1 MREAGG
7 FVTDVRDRDYFDA
20 IYFREPRG
28 ILFEIATLSPGFAV
42 DEEPG
47 HLGESLRVP
56 KMHAHL
62 RDRLEQTLTPVTNP
76 RVARREGA
84 ARRERPHLPGAPGRR
99 PGRGAAGPPP
109 RPRRRRARPAVARRH
124 ARPGAPAAR
133 RGAARA
139 ARAAGLA
146 RVPLVRRPQ
155 VGRPDPDTWHAAFA
169 ALSAFHD
176 ELWERTGLGPE
187 RTVLGGFSMGTVMS
201 YSLGLDAS
209 RPAPAGILAF
219 SGFVPVVEGW
229 APSFADRPGLR
240 AFITHGRR
248 DPIMEVGF
256 GRRASEEAEAGG
268 LAVEYHE
275 SDAAHHIDPAHIP
288 AAVDWV
294 GSALARI

>member
-1 MREAGG
+1 MS
-7 FVTDVRDRDYFDA
+7 D
-20 IYFREPRG
+20 
-28 ILFEIATLSPGFAV
+28 
-42 DEEPG
+42 
-47 HLGESLRVP
+47 
-56 KMHAHL
+56 
-62 RDRLEQTLTPVTNP
+62 LTFQ
-76 RVARREGA
+76 
-84 ARRERPHLPGAPGRR
+84 ERPAAGEAEGLLVLHH
-99 PGRGAAGPPP
+99 GRGADEHDLLSLGDTLDPERRLHVAAP
-109 RPRRRRARPAVARRH
+109 RAPLEL
-124 ARPGAPAAR
+124 PGWP
-133 RGAARA
+133 GYHWY
-139 ARAAGLA
+139 
-146 RVPLVRRPQ
+146 VVPQ

-169 ALSAFHD
+169 ALSGFHD

-187 RTVLGGFSMGTVMS
+187 RTVLGGFSMGSVMS

-256 GRRASEEAEAGG
+256 GRRASEQLEAGG

-294 GSALARI
+294 GATLART